1 MGFLGGGQKRKSD
14 GKSYL
19 CLTTKTVSP
28 SEQEKKKKKRDIKQR
43 EENQEIPEMKD

>member
-28 SEQEKKKKKRDIKQR
+28 SEQEKKKKRDIKQR